1 MERYRHLHTFEPDYW
16 IPGFPIELEKGAIL
30 FDTQTQ
36 TVLLQLKFW
45 NCSSHNISSVH
56 LSIDCYDDASLPL
69 QPQEFRYMDLQV
81 SPHNSFGEKIAIP
94 LANSITRKVDISVTR
109 VVLDNAEVVE
119 EEQFAKIKK
128 KGQPQSISTMDS
140 HYIEEMELILNSKLS
155 KNWKFIPCEIDESTW
170 VCVCG
175 KYNRLSDS
183 ACIRCG
189 ENREYLL
196 ELFSTQNLDAH
207 YTERIELERQ
217 KEAKN
222 LEVLSNNQL
231 TTHGIPFYKKR
242 VFKVI
247 SIALAFILVVGS
259 IFAFMFKDNIKY
271 VINEA
276 YFTQT
281 KQHYTDTIEKLKSSG
296 LDSETSE
303 ELQECYYQ
311 LGILY
316 LNANQYSLAANSF
329 NEISMP
335 YKDAESKLY
344 ETYYLWGKNEMKKE
358 NYHAARV
365 YLEKANGYSDA
376 DSLLNDL
383 HSLENRKNHIFD

>member
-1 MERYRHLHTFEPDYW
+1 M
-16 IPGFPIELEKGAIL
+16 PITPKEL
-30 FDTQTQ
+30 
-36 TVLLQLKFW
+36 
-45 NCSSHNISSVH
+45 N
-56 LSIDCYDDASLPL
+56 
-69 QPQEFRYMDLQV
+69 
-81 SPHNSFGEKIAIP
+81 
-94 LANSITRKVDISVTR
+94 
-109 VVLDNAEVVE
+109 
-119 EEQFAKIKK
+119 
-128 KGQPQSISTMDS
+128 
-140 HYIEEMELILNSKLS
+140 
-155 KNWKFIPCEIDESTW
+155 
-170 VCVCG
+170 
-175 KYNRLSDS
+175 
-183 ACIRCG
+183 
-189 ENREYLL
+189 
-196 ELFSTQNLDAH
+196 
-207 YTERIELERQ
+207 

-311 LGILY
+311 LGILDV
-316 LNANQYSLAANSF
+316 NANQYSLAANSF

-335 YKDAESKLY
+335 YKDAESKLH
-344 ETYYLWGKNEMKKE
+344 ETYYL
-358 NYHAARV
+358 
-365 YLEKANGYSDA
+365 
-376 DSLLNDL
+376 
-383 HSLENRKNHIFD
+383 

>member
-1 MERYRHLHTFEPDYW
+1 
-16 IPGFPIELEKGAIL
+16 
-30 FDTQTQ
+30 
-36 TVLLQLKFW
+36 
-45 NCSSHNISSVH
+45 
-56 LSIDCYDDASLPL
+56 
-69 QPQEFRYMDLQV
+69 
-81 SPHNSFGEKIAIP
+81 
-94 LANSITRKVDISVTR
+94 
-109 VVLDNAEVVE
+109 
-119 EEQFAKIKK
+119 
-128 KGQPQSISTMDS
+128 
-140 HYIEEMELILNSKLS
+140 
-155 KNWKFIPCEIDESTW
+155 
-170 VCVCG
+170 
-175 KYNRLSDS
+175 
-183 ACIRCG
+183 
-189 ENREYLL
+189 
-196 ELFSTQNLDAH
+196 
-207 YTERIELERQ
+207 
-217 KEAKN
+217 
-222 LEVLSNNQL
+222 
-231 TTHGIPFYKKR
+231 
-242 VFKVI
+242 
-247 SIALAFILVVGS
+247 
-259 IFAFMFKDNIKY
+259 MFKDNIKY